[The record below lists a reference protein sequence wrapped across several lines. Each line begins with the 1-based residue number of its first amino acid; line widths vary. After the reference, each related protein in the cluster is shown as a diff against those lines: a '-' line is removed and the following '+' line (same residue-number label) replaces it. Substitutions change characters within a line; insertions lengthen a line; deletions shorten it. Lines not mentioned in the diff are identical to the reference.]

1 MLNARSSS
9 STFNQGPLKTQLT
22 DICMVP
28 NPAADTTFRTTM
40 AIIYNGDSW
49 TIKKGEIKIETVLG
63 SGNFGTVAKGMLRIT
78 IPVAIKTLKENE
90 DASKD
95 EFQRASDDFKK
106 ETQIIKNLNHP
117 NLVKMY

>member
-1 MLNARSSS
+1 
-9 STFNQGPLKTQLT
+9 
-22 DICMVP
+22 MVP

-40 AIIYNGDSW
+40 AILYNGDTW
-49 TIKKGEIKIETVLG
+49 TIKKGEIKNDKVLG

>member
-1 MLNARSSS
+1 
-9 STFNQGPLKTQLT
+9 
-22 DICMVP
+22 
-28 NPAADTTFRTTM
+28 M
-40 AIIYNGDSW
+40 AS
-49 TIKKGEIKIETVLG
+49 
-63 SGNFGTVAKGMLRIT
+63 LRIT